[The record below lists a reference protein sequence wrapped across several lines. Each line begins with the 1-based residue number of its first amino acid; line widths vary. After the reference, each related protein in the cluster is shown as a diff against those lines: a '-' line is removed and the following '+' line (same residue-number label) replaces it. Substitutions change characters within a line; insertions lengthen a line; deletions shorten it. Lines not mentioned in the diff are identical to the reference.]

1 MISCIVDWR
10 WSGGDVSVTFFITVS
25 SRHSTTTPSPVWPT
39 SSLDVVTSA
48 STSVTVALPPAS
60 WRTHRGSWVYH
71 WRDWRW
77 TVMSAGTQRYTT
89 ESSFYLHIISETVT
103 IQLYY
108 NKGQSNLAKATS
120 LGSCRYLLSCHVVS
134 RSPSK
139 IWSNQKL
146 HRLIRWPWKPQQ
158 DSSTSSLLSNPGKKI
173 RTSSGED
180 KETSFLFQH
189 ISGLIQRFN
198 SVLLHDS
205 FTKDNRS
212 GPIAFRTWF

>member
-1 MISCIVDWR
+1 VISCIVDWR

-108 NKGQSNLAKATS
+108 NKGQSNLAKAYHVM
-120 LGSCRYLLSCHVVS
+120 SCRGHHLRFDRTRNCIVWSGDHENPNKIHPHQACYLIPVRKFVHRLA
-134 RSPSK
+134 RTK
-139 IWSNQKL
+139 KL
-146 HRLIRWPWKPQQ
+146 HSF
-158 DSSTSSLLSNPGKKI
+158 SSTSLV
-173 RTSSGED
+173 
-180 KETSFLFQH
+180 LF
-189 ISGLIQRFN
+189 N
-198 SVLLHDS
+198 V
-205 FTKDNRS
+205 
-212 GPIAFRTWF
+212 